1 MADDR
6 IRKPTAAATIGGA
19 GPPSPSPSASQ
30 TRPIQSRDPRAAV
43 VVPVRYRYESFIN
56 FVETQ
61 SMNISRSGMFLL
73 AKEALPVGT
82 LIDFEL
88 SLADGFPLLRG
99 KGEVVRTSADPRGM
113 GIRFRE
119 LDEPSRKLID
129 RILHINAQEGKQ
141 PTVSLDFHEQQP
153 SAGSALAGLKG
164 ATRISP
170 GIKFSGRDL
179 TIQIN
184 PGTAGYFTNN
194 PLLNIRLGGFVLP
207 CQDDVSLG
215 TIYSVAIGDANGV
228 ALWSGKGKVVAK
240 HEMRLG
246 IRLTDIPKDVLARL
260 QSEVTKVAPSNK

>member
-1 MADDR
+1 VA
-6 IRKPTAAATIGGA
+6 
-19 GPPSPSPSASQ
+19 
-30 TRPIQSRDPRAAV
+30 
-43 VVPVRYRYESFIN
+43 VPVRYRYESFID
-56 FVETQ
+56 FVDSQ

-73 AKEALPVGT
+73 AKEVLPVST

-99 KGEVVRTSADPRGM
+99 KGEVARTSSDPRGM

-119 LDEPSRKLID
+119 LDDPSRKLID
-129 RILHINAQEGKQ
+129 RILHINIQEGKQ
-141 PTVSLDFHEQQP
+141 PTVSLDFQDQP

-179 TIQIN
+179 SVQIN

-207 CQDDVSLG
+207 CQDDVPLG
-215 TIYSVAIGDANGV
+215 TVYSVDIGDVNGTP
-228 ALWSGKGKVVAK
+228 LWSGKGKVVAK

-246 IRLTDIPKDVLARL
+246 IRLTDIPKDVLTRL
-260 QSEVTKVAPSNK
+260 QSEVAKVAPSNK